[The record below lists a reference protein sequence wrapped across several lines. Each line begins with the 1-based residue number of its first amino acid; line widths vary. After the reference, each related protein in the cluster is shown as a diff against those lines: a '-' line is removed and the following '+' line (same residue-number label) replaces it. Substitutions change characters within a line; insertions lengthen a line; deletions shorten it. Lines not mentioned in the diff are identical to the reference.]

1 MGAIV
6 KIIGIILMI
15 GSVYQL
21 FLLFKTQIL
30 SQTIQSQTPDNVFG
44 DFLDF
49 FVQTATPE
57 VTSGDILIGIFYGI
71 LFIIGLAMLIR
82 K

>member
-21 FLLFKTQIL
+21 FLLFQTQIL

>member
-1 MGAIV
+1 MGALV
-6 KIIGIILMI
+6 KLLGLLLILF
-15 GSVYQL
+15 SLYSL
-21 FLLFKTQIL
+21 YATFETQIQGEAVK
-30 SQTIQSQTPDNVFG
+30 SQLP

-49 FVQTATPE
+49 FVDVATPE
-57 VTSGDILIGIFYGI
+57 ITEFQIQVGIFYGV

>member
-1 MGAIV
+1 MGAIL

-15 GSVYQL
+15 GSTYQL
-21 FLLFKTQIL
+21 FLLFQTQII
-30 SQTIQSQTPDNVFG
+30 SQTIQSQTPDNIFG

-49 FVQTATPE
+49 FIQTATPE
-57 VTSGDILIGIFYGI
+57 VTNFDILSGIFYGI
-71 LFIIGLAMLIR
+71 LFIIGLALLIR

>member
-1 MGAIV
+1 MGAIL
-6 KIIGIILMI
+6 KIFGIILMI
-15 GSVYQL
+15 GSTYQL
-21 FLLFKTQIL
+21 FLLFQTQIL
-30 SQTIQSQTPDNVFG
+30 SQTIQSQTPDNIFG

-57 VTSGDILIGIFYGI
+57 VTSGDILIGIFYGV